1 MFLSYINDL
10 PNNLHSIVRPFA
22 DDTIGYNTANIHQ
35 VLQDDLARLEMWE
48 DAWNMEFH
56 PSKCQQITFS
66 RKRQPANQSLYL
78 HNTMIPKADQIKYL
92 GVTLDTKTNW
102 NAHVNNTAS
111 RGNSILSFIRR
122 NVLTTSIEIKAT
134 AYKQLVCPVLEYAS
148 AAWDSA
154 SDTAAKLLEAVQRRG
169 ARLVCGIRRTDRKT
183 STTGLLQKLNLP
195 PLSQR
200 RSERRLQIFS
210 QYHHSNKSVLSR
222 YIQQADYSSA
232 RRHPKQYFIPQS
244 NSVNH

>member
-1 MFLSYINDL
+1 
-10 PNNLHSIVRPFA
+10 
-22 DDTIGYNTANIHQ
+22 
-35 VLQDDLARLEMWE
+35 
-48 DAWNMEFH
+48 
-56 PSKCQQITFS
+56 
-66 RKRQPANQSLYL
+66 
-78 HNTMIPKADQIKYL
+78 MIPKADQIKYL
-92 GVTLDTKTNW
+92 GVTLETKTNW

-134 AYKQLVCPVLEYAS
+134 AYKQLVRPVLEYAS

-154 SDTAAKLLEAVQRRG
+154 SGTAAKLLEAVQRRG

-210 QYHHSNKSVLSR
+210 QYHHSNKSVLSS
-222 YIQQADYSSA
+222 YI
-232 RRHPKQYFIPQS
+232 I
-244 NSVNH
+244 